1 MKSPEKFGAAY
12 SSGIRSSPVPYDAG
26 DNFMGSFRTTLN
38 ERLNG
43 LERVDETSS
52 ELYKGYD
59 DNSESTARIHNDLAP
74 GRYPTTYITNDIKLP
89 STKTIKTFKTIKTLT
104 ALPSAGNGTLQN
116 IEHDVRVGEK
126 MRSLKI
132 GILIAILCVFANA
145 QGSMLAPQRPFTYQG
160 KLTLANGLPADGDF
174 DFLVKVFD
182 SLQGGTSLAEGEY
195 LAVHV
200 VNGIF
205 TIPLSFDPG
214 IFSSNEFAFLDVQVR
229 VQGGNY
235 FQLTPRLQ
243 IGFSPYAVT
252 ADSSRSLQCSGCV
265 SDGQIISLSGSK
277 ISGAVANATNAVTAA
292 NVSGIVGINH
302 GGTGSSTQNFV
313 DLITDQSVAGNKTFS
328 GILSGNGSGLSN
340 VPGTLKWNVVTG
352 GNLQLQSNNGYVLT
366 NTAASTVTLPAS
378 PNVGDVVRVMEKG
391 SGGFTLAM
399 NSGQSILDWATTHQE
414 TIWTRQY
421 TLNAYPATALISAI
435 ASSNDGNRLV
445 AVEYP
450 GYVYTSQN
458 GGQTWTSPMPSDVRN
473 YTCAASSSDGSKL
486 IVGVEGGYLY
496 TSADWGATWTPRFT
510 DANRN
515 WYSVASSA
523 DGLKL
528 IAADNAGVYT
538 STNGGVSWTQ
548 RRTAS
553 HLTRV
558 ASSADGT
565 RLVAAEYL
573 GNIYTS
579 STSGA
584 IWIERYSTTGNSQ
597 WQSVASD
604 STGAKIAVVRNFGQI
619 LISSDFGLTWTEK
632 TVGPSGTQTRWS
644 SITMSADGMRI
655 AAVGPTYAG
664 PPSVPGTV
672 EISYD
677 GGNSWTLTGSG
688 TSWLAV
694 AMSGNGGRMAA
705 SMADPPQSKLY
716 SGPVATTTI
725 VDSITGP
732 KDSAVELVY
741 IGNNQFAM
749 VSSSGNIALTPQ
761 TY

>member
-1 MKSPEKFGAAY
+1 MPNQNPEQIARDNIDKLLVACGWIVQ
-12 SSGIRSSPVPYDAG
+12 SKNSVDLNAG
-26 DNFMGSFRTTLN
+26 LGVAVR
-38 ERLNG
+38 E
-43 LERVDETSS
+43 
-52 ELYKGYD
+52 
-59 DNSESTARIHNDLAP
+59 
-74 GRYPTTYITNDIKLP
+74 YPTDVGPADYVLFVGGEPRGVIEAKPENQGVH
-89 STKTIKTFKTIKTLT
+89 LT
-104 ALPSAGNGTLQN
+104 QVEDQSAGYANS
-116 IEHDVRVGEK
+116 K
-126 MRSLKI
+126 LK
-132 GILIAILCVFANA
+132 
-145 QGSMLAPQRPFTYQG
+145 
-160 KLTLANGLPADGDF
+160 
-174 DFLVKVFD
+174 
-182 SLQGGTSLAEGEY
+182 Y
-195 LAVHV
+195 LE
-200 VNGIF
+200 NN
-205 TIPLSFDPG
+205 PLSFVY
-214 IFSSNEFAFLDVQVR
+214 E
-229 VQGGNY
+229 
-235 FQLTPRLQ
+235 
-243 IGFSPYAVT
+243 
-252 ADSSRSLQCSGCV
+252 
-265 SDGQIISLSGSK
+265 
-277 ISGAVANATNAVTAA
+277 
-292 NVSGIVGINH
+292 
-302 GGTGSSTQNFV
+302 ST
-313 DLITDQSVAGNKTFS
+313 
-328 GILSGNGSGLSN
+328 
-340 VPGTLKWNVVTG
+340 GTLT
-352 GNLQLQSNNGYVLT
+352 
-366 NTAASTVTLPAS
+366 
-378 PNVGDVVRVMEKG
+378 
-391 SGGFTLAM
+391 
-399 NSGQSILDWATTHQE
+399 
-414 TIWTRQY
+414 
-421 TLNAYPATALISAI
+421 
-435 ASSNDGNRLV
+435 
-445 AVEYP
+445 
-450 GYVYTSQN
+450 
-458 GGQTWTSPMPSDVRN
+458 
-473 YTCAASSSDGSKL
+473 
-486 IVGVEGGYLY
+486 
-496 TSADWGATWTPRFT
+496 RFT
-510 DANRN
+510 DYRDKKPRSRPVFAFHRPETLHELSKESDTLRDRLLELPELPTRN

-619 LISSDFGLTWTEK
+619 LISFDFGVTWTEK
-632 TVGPSGTQTRWS
+632 SVGPSGTQTRWS

-694 AMSGNGGRMAA
+694 AMSGDGGRMAA

-749 VSSSGNIALTPQ
+749 VSSSGNIALTPH